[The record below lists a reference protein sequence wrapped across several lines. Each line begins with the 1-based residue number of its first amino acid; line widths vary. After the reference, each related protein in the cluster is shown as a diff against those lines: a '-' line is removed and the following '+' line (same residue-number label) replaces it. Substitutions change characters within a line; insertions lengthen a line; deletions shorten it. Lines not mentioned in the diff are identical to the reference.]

1 MLTRFERISALAAAV
16 LAVALWIV
24 GLVVTQAL
32 TTGLSDK
39 ATDAQ
44 VLAWVHGNKNPILTG
59 SWLFMIGCLA
69 FVWFAGVL
77 RSRLAAAEA
86 GDRTLSTIAF
96 AGAVMAAAF
105 GIAGQSDI
113 ASAINADS
121 VSAATAGTLHRGGDV
136 MFVGSELS
144 IVLLL
149 GAVAVLAFR
158 TAVVPRWW
166 GVAGALVAVVALI
179 GPIGWAALIFG
190 LPVWTLVTAG
200 MLARAPRGRLAR
212 TAATAATA

>member
-44 VLAWVHGNKNPILTG
+44 VLAWVHGNKNPILMG
-59 SWLFMIGCLA
+59 SWLFMIGCIA

-166 GVAGALVAVVALI
+166 GIVGALIAVVALI
-179 GPIGWAALIFG
+179 GPIGWSALIFG

-200 MLARAPRGRLAR
+200 LLAR
-212 TAATAATA
+212 TPRTRAVTTAAATA

>member
-1 MLTRFERISALAAAV
+1 MNTRFERRSGLITGV
-16 LAVALWIV
+16 LAVALWVV
-24 GLVVTQAL
+24 GLVISQAS
-32 TTGLSDK
+32 TTHLSDK

-44 VLAWVHGNKNPILTG
+44 VLAWVQGNKNPIILG
-59 SWLFMIGCLA
+59 SWLFMIGCIS

-96 AGAVMAAAF
+96 AGGVMAAAF
-105 GIAGQSDI
+105 GIGGQSDI
-113 ASAINADS
+113 ASAINADV

-144 IVLLL
+144 IVVMLA
-149 GAVAVLAFR
+149 AVAILAFR

-166 GVAGALVAVVALI
+166 GIVGALIALVALI

-200 MLARAPRGRLAR
+200 LLAR
-212 TAATAATA
+212 TPRSRAATTAAAIA

>member
-1 MLTRFERISALAAAV
+1 
-16 LAVALWIV
+16 
-24 GLVVTQAL
+24 
-32 TTGLSDK
+32 
-39 ATDAQ
+39 
-44 VLAWVHGNKNPILTG
+44 VLAWVQGNKNPILTG

-136 MFVGSELS
+136 MFVGAELS

-200 MLARAPRGRLAR
+200 LLARAPRGRLAR

>member
-24 GLVVTQAL
+24 GVVVTQAL

-44 VLAWVHGNKNPILTG
+44 VLAWVHGNKNPILMG
-59 SWLFMIGCLA
+59 SWLFMIGCIA

-166 GVAGALVAVVALI
+166 GVTGALVAVVALI

-200 MLARAPRGRLAR
+200 MLARAPRGRLPR

>member
-1 MLTRFERISALAAAV
+1 
-16 LAVALWIV
+16 
-24 GLVVTQAL
+24 
-32 TTGLSDK
+32 
-39 ATDAQ
+39 
-44 VLAWVHGNKNPILTG
+44 VLAWVQGNKNPILTG

-69 FVWFAGVL
+69 FGWFAGVL

-166 GVAGALVAVVALI
+166 GVAGALGAVVALI

-200 MLARAPRGRLAR
+200 LLARAPRGHLAR